1 MALISQPKRYKD
13 LDLNFTSHP
22 VRKDVNI
29 LTDDNAIIASVRNL
43 LFTNFYERLFQPD
56 IGSNLKAL
64 LFENMDYLTSVK
76 IQRAITETIN
86 NYEPRVTISKLSVK
100 PEYDSNSYACD
111 MEFIILNKA
120 DPIRITFFLE
130 RVR

>member
-13 LDLNFTSHP
+13 LDLNFTAHP
-22 VRKDVNI
+22 VRKDVNK
-29 LTDDNAIIASVRNL
+29 LTDDNAVIASVRNL

-56 IGSNLKAL
+56 VGSNLKCL

-76 IQRAITETIN
+76 VQRAITETIS
-86 NYEPRVTISKLSVK
+86 NYEPRVTVSRLSVK
-100 PEYDSNSYACD
+100 PDYDKNSYACD
-111 MEFIILNKA
+111 MEFIILNRNE
-120 DPIRITFFLE
+120 PVRITFFLE